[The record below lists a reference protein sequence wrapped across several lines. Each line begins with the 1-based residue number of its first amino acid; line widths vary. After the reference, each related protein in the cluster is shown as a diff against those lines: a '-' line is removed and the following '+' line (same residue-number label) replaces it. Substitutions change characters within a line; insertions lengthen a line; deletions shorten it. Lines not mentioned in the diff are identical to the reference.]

1 MAKGGQADARGIAAI
16 SALVGKQ
23 HKKKSVGKI
32 KNIHEEKEKAAKAAF
47 RKAAADDK
55 AKAKEKK
62 SKSEPKAEPKGSS
75 TASSGKAK
83 PSSKQFKQKELN
95 FKPPKPKSETTRKP
109 RTSKKASGPN
119 PTHSRNADTGKLEK
133 VSPEVQKEVAQGIK
147 SFDEK
152 KASYSPPKLKA
163 VNLE

>member
-1 MAKGGQADARGIAAI
+1 MAKGGAGEARGISAI

-23 HKKKSVGKI
+23 HKKAPVGKI
-32 KNIHEEKEKAAKAAF
+32 KNIYEEKEKAAKAAS
-47 RKAAADDK
+47 RKAAAEDK

-62 SKSEPKAEPKGSS
+62 SKAEPKSTSTSTSS
-75 TASSGKAK
+75 AESK
-83 PSSKQFKQKELN
+83 PKSSKQFKQQELN
-95 FKPPKPKSETTRKP
+95 FKPPKPKSETPRKRP
-109 RTSKKASGPN
+109 PAKKASGPN

-133 VSPEVQKEVAQGIK
+133 MSPEVQKDVASK
-147 SFDEK
+147 LKAFDEK

>member
-1 MAKGGQADARGIAAI
+1 MAKGGAGEARGIAAI

-23 HKKKSVGKI
+23 HKKAPVKKI
-32 KNIHEEKEKAAKAAF
+32 KNIYEEKEKAAKAAS
-47 RKAAADDK
+47 RKAAAEDK

-62 SKSEPKAEPKGSS
+62 SKAEPKSTSTSS
-75 TASSGKAK
+75 AESK
-83 PSSKQFKQKELN
+83 PKSSKQFKQQEFN
-95 FKPPKPKSETTRKP
+95 FKPPKPKSETPRKRP
-109 RTSKKASGPN
+109 PAKKASGPN

-133 VSPEVQKEVAQGIK
+133 MSPEVQKDVATK
-147 SFDEK
+147 LKAFDEK